1 MKKLF
6 TLLMVAMMF
15 AFSACNSCNKQV
27 EKEQTIEDILTADYD
42 YMVENYDTTFVW
54 YEVQFILND
63 YLDSEECDGTVKEF
77 TNIFQVVTPIDSI
90 TYDVYVVKMFH
101 KGEISSIETEQGFW
115 CEDEPMI
122 KDRMQVTYNDAYQR
136 MTESNYPKPHANTC
150 TLRRELG
157 PKIANSQY
165 IFGNVTR
172 QIYVDAVTGVVSDHS
187 PAFDEVECEDAEN
200 LEEILEEVA
209 E

>member
-1 MKKLF
+1 
-6 TLLMVAMMF
+6 MVAMMF
-15 AFSACNSCNKQV
+15 AFSACNSCNKV
-27 EKEQTIEDILTADYD
+27 EKEQTVEDILTADYD

-54 YEVQFILND
+54 YEVEFILND
-63 YLDSEECDGTVKEF
+63 YFDNEECDGTIKEF
-77 TNIFQVVTPIDSI
+77 TNIFQVVTPIDSVN
-90 TYDVYVVKMFH
+90 TNTFVVKMIH
-101 KGEISSIETEQGFW
+101 AGKTSAVETEEGFW
-115 CEDEPMI
+115 CEDVAMI
-122 KDRMQVTYNDAYQR
+122 KDRMQITYNDAYQR

-150 TLRRELG
+150 TLRNALG

-165 IFGNVTR
+165 IFGNATG
-172 QIYVDAVTGVVSDHS
+172 QIYVDAVTGDVSDQS